1 MLPQIKYKMMQSH
14 TNISRSESA
23 STGNGEGLE
32 ILPSGDVASFLHPRK
47 SIISDKGSVISTGL
61 FTQQCGGL
69 VIFQP
74 LNLAIVVKP
83 NSWEIVSEMVF
94 YGE

>member
-1 MLPQIKYKMMQSH
+1 LIIVNCQLKRKPFD
-14 TNISRSESA
+14 EF
-23 STGNGEGLE
+23 GGLSVFNVE
-32 ILPSGDVASFLHPRK
+32 CASFLHPGK
-47 SIISDKGSVISTGL
+47 SIILDKGSVISTGL
-61 FTQQCGGL
+61 FTQQYGGL

-94 YGE
+94 DGE